1 MRLHDVPEKNAA
13 RPMGKPATDC
23 AKARR
28 YNFPSVACPPHQLG
42 LRFHN
47 AAYVPRAAI
56 NEIQTRPTIA
66 QACLRFSTFFAFCR
80 SASLA
85 PTICSGIRQLNLIK
99 NAPHNRIDNC
109 RYRMKTAVERRN
121 SWENN
126 CSRFEQRDDVARMN
140 QIPRRFPWYE
150 DLFAPFLQ
158 ENIGRAQEHAVAGTG
173 SDSSQRGH

>member
-47 AAYVPRAAI
+47 AAYVPRAAT

-66 QACLRFSTFFAFCR
+66 QACLRSSTFLSWAFGPDAFM
-80 SASLA
+80 S
-85 PTICSGIRQLNLIK
+85 PTICAGTRQPNLIK
-99 NAPHNRIDNC
+99 NTPDDCIHHGGDGTGAAIKRRNC
-109 RYRMKTAVERRN
+109 RE
-121 SWENN
+121 
-126 CSRFEQRDDVARMN
+126 
-140 QIPRRFPWYE
+140 
-150 DLFAPFLQ
+150 
-158 ENIGRAQEHAVAGTG
+158 
-173 SDSSQRGH
+173 

>member
-66 QACLRFSTFFAFCR
+66 QACLRPSTFLPRAFGR
-80 SASLA
+80 AALLT
-85 PTICSGIRQLNLIK
+85 PTIGARTAQPNWVK
-99 NAPHNRIDNC
+99 NAPYNC
-109 RYRMKTAVERRN
+109 VHYGG
-121 SWENN
+121 
-126 CSRFEQRDDVARMN
+126 
-140 QIPRRFPWYE
+140 Y
-150 DLFAPFLQ
+150 
-158 ENIGRAQEHAVAGTG
+158 
-173 SDSSQRGH
+173 